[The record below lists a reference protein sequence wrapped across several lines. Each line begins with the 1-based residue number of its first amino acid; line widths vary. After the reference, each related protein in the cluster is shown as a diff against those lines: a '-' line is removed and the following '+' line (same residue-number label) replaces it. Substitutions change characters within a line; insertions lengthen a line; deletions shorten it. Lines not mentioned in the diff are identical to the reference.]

1 MKKNKKIYKKLL
13 IFIIGIYAIITL
25 INQQKSLNQYSTE
38 SKELSQKIEQ
48 EEENKEELAKK
59 KEDVNSLEF
68 IEQRKGKIRY
78 VLSK

>member
-13 IFIIGIYAIITL
+13 ILIIGIYAIITL

-48 EEENKEELAKK
+48 EEENKEEEEA
-59 KEDVNSLEF
+59 
-68 IEQRKGKIRY
+68 
-78 VLSK
+78 